1 MPCGVP
7 AMVPALFPALF
18 PALASA
24 PAYPLDPAAS
34 PLVMR
39 ADVWRAP
46 PFSSRLRAAVPV
58 TVVTVAAPN
67 GNGRLPLAVPLRG
80 SAYEQY
86 FRQRMRCVLYAAHA
100 AGCSTIVLG
109 VWGCGV
115 FHNRPEV
122 LRRWWPSFGVRCLT
136 RWSGVCALLG

>member
-1 MPCGVP
+1 MPCGACTIP
-7 AMVPALFPALF
+7 RA
-18 PALASA
+18 ALAFG
-24 PAYPLDPAAS
+24 PGLYF
-34 PLVMR
+34 R
-39 ADVWRAP
+39 
-46 PFSSRLRAAVPV
+46 
-58 TVVTVAAPN
+58 
-67 GNGRLPLAVPLRG
+67 LAVPLRG